1 MAFLFVMTKLKS
13 SKQRPA
19 RQRNLH
25 FSDIKSKLS
34 HIRTKLP
41 LDRFLRFGIVGFSGL
56 FVDYTIFFLLF
67 TQVGLGLTISNVLSA
82 ETAIINNFFWND
94 AWTFADLSRQQAGW
108 SARFRRLIKFNLV
121 CLVGLVLN
129 TLLVNLFFNIFSI
142 NAYLAKFFAIA
153 VVTLW
158 NFWVNF
164 KLSWKTSKSSDLTNS

>member
-1 MAFLFVMTKLKS
+1 MTKLKR
-13 SKQRPA
+13 SKRRPE
-19 RQRNLH
+19 RQLNRH
-25 FSDIKSKLS
+25 FSGVKTSISR
-34 HIRTKLP
+34 IRAKLP
-41 LDRFLRFGIVGFSGL
+41 LDRFLRFGVVGFSGL

-67 TQVGLGLTISNVLSA
+67 TQVGLGLTLSNVLSA

-108 SARFRRLIKFNLV
+108 QARFRRFSKFNLV
-121 CLVGLVLN
+121 CLVGLIIN

-164 KLSWKTSKSSDLTNS
+164 KLSWKTSNPSDSKDV